1 MSIHLQRAIDNL
13 NSSVLLL
20 SQRVEEMIDKA
31 VRALLER
38 RTDFAEQVL
47 RGDDDIDRREVAIE
61 EECLKILALHQPVA
75 IDLRRVAAVIK
86 INTDLERIADLAV
99 NIAERTTFLSTQ
111 AEFPIPARLQQM
123 THRSVTMVT
132 KALHAFVKL
141 DVAIAR
147 EIGSLE
153 EEVNA
158 DNRAVIESLQQL
170 MRRSPDMI
178 PAAMHCFSTSKH
190 LERIADHA
198 TNIAEDVLYLVEG
211 EIARHRR
218 RESDSSASSRSSR

>member
-1 MSIHLQRAIDNL
+1 MSIHLQRDIENL
-13 NSSVLLL
+13 NDRVLVL

-31 VRALLER
+31 IRALLER

-99 NIAERTTFLSTQ
+99 NIAERTMFLSTQ
-111 AEFPIPARLQQM
+111 ADFPIPPRLRQM
-123 THRSVTMVT
+123 THRAVTMVT
-132 KALHAFVKL
+132 KALNAFVKL
-141 DVAIAR
+141 DVTSAR
-147 EIGSLE
+147 EIGILE

-158 DNRAVIESLQQL
+158 DNREVIHTLQLL
-170 MRRSPDMI
+170 MRQSPDMI

-218 RESDSSASSRSSR
+218 NASDSSLSSR